1 LQCNDYYGIIDIL
14 EEKIN
19 MKKCKDCIYYKNGCA
34 FDKFGEFVACAQFK
48 AKSNDKKD
56 NREN

>member
-1 LQCNDYYGIIDIL
+1 
-14 EEKIN
+14 

-48 AKSNDKKD
+48 AKSNDKKG